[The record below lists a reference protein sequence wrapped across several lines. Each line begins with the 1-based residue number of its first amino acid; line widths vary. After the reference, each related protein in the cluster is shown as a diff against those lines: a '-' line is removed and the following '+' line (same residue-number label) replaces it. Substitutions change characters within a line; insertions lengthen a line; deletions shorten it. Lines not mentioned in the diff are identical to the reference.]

1 MTTALI
7 LIDLQNDFLHP
18 DGAYA
23 RGGCANPAV
32 AALPERLQPLIRKVK
47 AGNGLVIASQFTLW
61 PNALGEPMIS
71 PHLLALR
78 PFLRHGDFAPG
89 SWGQDCVDILKPSL
103 NLAVQKVAYSAFYQ
117 TQLEWVLRKVGVD
130 RVIVGGIVTNGGV
143 AGTVR
148 DAHMRDFETYVVS
161 DGCAAFT
168 TEKHDTAL
176 ADMANVATVS
186 TIEALC
192 GASL

>member
-1 MTTALI
+1 M
-7 LIDLQNDFLHP
+7 HP

-23 RGGCANPAV
+23 RGGCANPAA

-78 PFLRHGDFAPG
+78 PFLLMRLCPG
-89 SWGQDCVDILKPSL
+89 IVGSGLCRYFEAVVEPGGTKSGLLCVLSNP
-103 NLAVQKVAYSAFYQ
+103 
-117 TQLEWVLRKVGVD
+117 VGVGLAQSGCRSGD
-130 RVIVGGIVTNGGV
+130 RWGHRDQRGV
-143 AGTVR
+143 ASTVR

-192 GASL
+192 GVSL

>member
-1 MTTALI
+1 M
-7 LIDLQNDFLHP
+7 
-18 DGAYA
+18 
-23 RGGCANPAV
+23 
-32 AALPERLQPLIRKVK
+32 
-47 AGNGLVIASQFTLW
+47 
-61 PNALGEPMIS
+61 
-71 PHLLALR
+71 
-78 PFLRHGDFAPG
+78 
-89 SWGQDCVDILKPSL
+89 KPSL

-130 RVIVGGIVTNGGV
+130 LVIFVGIVTNGGV
-143 AGTVR
+143 ASTVR

-161 DGCAAFT
+161 DCCAAFT

-192 GASL
+192 GVSL